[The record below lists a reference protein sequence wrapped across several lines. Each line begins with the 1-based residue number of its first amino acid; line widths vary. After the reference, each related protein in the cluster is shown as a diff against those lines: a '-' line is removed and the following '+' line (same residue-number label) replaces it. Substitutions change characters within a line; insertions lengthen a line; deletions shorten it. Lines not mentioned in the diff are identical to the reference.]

1 MVTPRKLNPA
11 QPGRKCA
18 SKMLLDVPD
27 ISEPPRHFDKLHRQ
41 MWDVVVN
48 YPTFEP
54 TDASYAQLVE
64 ALEAHVVYCD
74 ISDEIEAL
82 HRNGK
87 KPERRL
93 ELARDAAR
101 RPFARILKNL
111 VIG

>member
-1 MVTPRKLNPA
+1 MVTPRKLHPA
-11 QPGRKCA
+11 QPGRKGN
-18 SKMLLDVPD
+18 KGPMFEHD
-27 ISEPPRHFDKLHRQ
+27 ISKPPRHVDRLHRQ
-41 MWDVVVN
+41 MWDVVAN

-54 TDASYAQLVE
+54 TDANYAQLVE

-101 RPFARILKNL
+101 RPMARILKNL

>member
-1 MVTPRKLNPA
+1 MVTPRRLFRS

-18 SKMLLDVPD
+18 SKMLLDEPD
-27 ISEPPRHFDKLHRQ
+27 ITEPPRHFDKLHRQ

-54 TDASYAQLVE
+54 NAANYAELRD
-64 ALEAHVVYCD
+64 ALEHHVVYRSLAD
-74 ISDEIEAL
+74 QIEAMQ
-82 HRNGK
+82 RNGK

-93 ELARDAAR
+93 EKARDAAR
-101 RPFARILKNL
+101 RPMARILKNL